1 MGLRLGAACLGGA
14 VAGVKAGTDAV
25 SPPPALETVLAPGGG
40 YAVEIRWSPQAGP
53 HAAGSTARLLQV
65 VGGQRRLVWQ
75 QALPHRPRPRFV
87 CVSDAGQLVL
97 FDDWLNVRSE
107 RAVVV
112 LAPDGRTVAQHDLEA
127 VRVALG
133 VPAAALAPLA
143 RHGVW
148 MQSVPQLTARGDAC
162 EVQAGGRTLR
172 VQLPGGELAGR

>member
-1 MGLRLGAACLGGA
+1 M
-14 VAGVKAGTDAV
+14 AGPEGDAIT
-25 SPPPALETVLAPGGG
+25 PPPALEAVLSPGGG
-40 YAVEIRWSPQAGP
+40 YLVEIRWSAQAGP
-53 HAAGSTARLLQV
+53 HAAGSTATLLQLS
-65 VGGQRRLVWQ
+65 GGARRVVWQ

-87 CVSDAGQLVL
+87 RVSDAGQLVL

-112 LAPDGRTVAQHDLEA
+112 LGPAGQTVAQHDLEA
-127 VRVALG
+127 VRAALG

-148 MQSVPQLTARGDAC
+148 MQTVPRLTAQGDAC

-172 VQLPGGELAGR
+172 VNLPGGELAVR